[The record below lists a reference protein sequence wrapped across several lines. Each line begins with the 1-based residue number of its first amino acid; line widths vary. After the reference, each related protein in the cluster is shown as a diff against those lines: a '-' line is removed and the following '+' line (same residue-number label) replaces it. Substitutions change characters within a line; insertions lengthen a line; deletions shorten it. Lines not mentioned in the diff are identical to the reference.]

1 MRHYLALFCTALT
14 ATQPALAAP
23 AAQPATQAIPANSA
37 IDPQR
42 LALARQI
49 VRAFIPDGTVQRMM
63 AQVGG
68 VRAGVMKDL
77 FDKSPK
83 DLGVKGA
90 KAGEKSLGEL
100 IHEKDPYFEE
110 RMTITNRIMM
120 EEVGKIMGDFEPQM
134 RETIARIY
142 AKRFTL
148 QQLTDI
154 AAFFG
159 SPSGKVY
166 GEQLMPLMSDPEYLS
181 MMSSMTPKILQAMPR
196 IMEKVKKAT
205 ANLPPPRDEGDAK
218 PAASPPS

>member
-100 IHEKDPYFEE
+100 IHEKD
-110 RMTITNRIMM
+110 RIMM